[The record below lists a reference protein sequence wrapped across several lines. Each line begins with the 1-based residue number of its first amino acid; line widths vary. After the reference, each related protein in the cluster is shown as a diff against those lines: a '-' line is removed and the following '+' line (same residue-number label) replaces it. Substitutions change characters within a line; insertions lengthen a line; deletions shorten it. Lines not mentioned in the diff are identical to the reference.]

1 MWRTLCTS
9 IIGMCLATALVAVPL
24 WGQQAQEIPAAP
36 VPAQILSAKKVFI
49 SNAGEETNYWRHRI
63 NWYSGGPNRAYNQ
76 LYAAIKSWGH
86 YELVSAPGDADLAFE
101 IRFEDRAPQSTEM
114 SQFRLLVLD
123 PKTRITLWA
132 FTSYVEPANR
142 AKNRDK
148 NYDLALAALVDDV
161 KSIVSPQA
169 AATLK

>member
-49 SNAGEETNYWRHRI
+49 SNAGEETNYWLHRT

-76 LYAAIKSWGH
+76 LFMAA
-86 YELVSAPGDADLAFE
+86 
-101 IRFEDRAPQSTEM
+101 
-114 SQFRLLVLD
+114 
-123 PKTRITLWA
+123 
-132 FTSYVEPANR
+132 
-142 AKNRDK
+142 
-148 NYDLALAALVDDV
+148 
-161 KSIVSPQA
+161 
-169 AATLK
+169 